1 MTEIEVRA
9 PYEGQRIRTIEAS
22 GAEAV
27 EAVLATAGGLFRD
40 RDAWLPSAARAL
52 VLRETARRMQEQ
64 AADLTREGGKPLV
77 DSRVEVARA
86 IDGVLHCTELLRS
99 EVGQVVP
106 MGLNGASTGRI
117 AFTQHEPIGVVV
129 AVSAFNHPL
138 NLIVRQVAPAIAA
151 GCPVIVKPATDTPL
165 FCLRFFSILHEAGLP
180 PGWCQALVIASRAL
194 SQQLVTDPRV
204 GFFSFIVSAA
214 VGWSLRS
221 SLTPGMRC
229 ALEHGGAAP
238 TLVLRRLRRYGW
250 LQVAAC
256 SLLTL

>member
-9 PYEGQRIRTIEAS
+9 LYEGQRIRTIEAS

-27 EAVLATAGGLFRD
+27 EAVLATAWGLFRD
-40 RDAWLPSAARAL
+40 RDAWLPSAAIAL

-86 IDGVLHCTELLRS
+86 IDGVLHCAELLRS
-99 EVGQVVP
+99 EAGKVVP

-138 NLIVRQVAPAIAA
+138 NLIVRQVAPAA